1 MLPATLCV
9 TRLVSLRLQTTL
21 LALFVSSY
29 LWGGAGQAAGHDP
42 VQEMTDNAQRI
53 VALLDEEQRARCLQP
68 MSGGGRE
75 QFNFVPDRFIEPGQ
89 KRLGLPLSAM
99 SSQQRLLTHALLTTA
114 LSDQGYRRAVSIMAL
129 EQVLHELENSNP
141 IRDPDLYYLSI
152 YGQPE
157 TGGTWGWR
165 FEGHHLSLNFAIHD
179 GQRVAVTPAFF
190 GTNPAQV
197 RQGPLQ
203 GLRVLSQEEDLAR
216 EFVMSLSAAQQAK
229 AIVAAEVPA
238 DILTTNQSEVSV
250 ALFGPAAGIAFE
262 ELLPEQQRR
271 LLAVIQ
277 QYASSFQAPLVDQ
290 VTQRKPLTDGQGLRF
305 VWIGSTEVGAAH
317 YYRIVS
323 PAYAFEYDNTQNDAN
338 HIHAVWRDFAGDFGR
353 DLLRSH
359 YREQHAPVRQP

>member
-1 MLPATLCV
+1 MTSTATCPD
-9 TRLVSLRLQTTL
+9 RSLASRLQQIL
-21 LALFVSSY
+21 LGLVACGFV
-29 LWGGAGQAAGHDP
+29 LIVAPRTWAHDP
-42 VQEMTDNAQRI
+42 VVDMTENAQRI
-53 VALLDEEQRARCLQP
+53 LALLDDAQRARCVQP
-68 MSGGGRE
+68 MEGGGRE

-89 KRLGLPLSAM
+89 KRNGLPISAM

-157 TGGTWGWR
+157 PGGTWGWR
-165 FEGHHLSLNFAIHD
+165 FEGHHLSLNFSIHD
-179 GQRVAVTPAFF
+179 GKRVALTPAFF

-197 RQGPLQ
+197 RHGALT

-216 EFVMSLSAAQQAK
+216 EFVTSLSAAQQAK
-229 AIVAAEVPA
+229 AIVATEVPA
-238 DILTTNQSEVSV
+238 DILTTNQTEVAAS
-250 ALFGPAAGIAFE
+250 LFAAEAGIAYE

-271 LLAVIQ
+271 LLGIIQ
-277 QYASSFQAPLVDQ
+277 QYASSFQTPLIDQ
-290 VTQRKPLTDGQGLRF
+290 VSERKPLTDGPGLRF

-359 YREQHAPVRQP
+359 YQQQHAPVRQP